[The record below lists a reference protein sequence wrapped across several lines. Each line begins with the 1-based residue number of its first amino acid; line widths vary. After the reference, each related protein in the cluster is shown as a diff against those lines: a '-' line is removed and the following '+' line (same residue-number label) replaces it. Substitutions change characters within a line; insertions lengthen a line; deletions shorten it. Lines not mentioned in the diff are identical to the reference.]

1 LIPEDFK
8 VIYTW
13 IKGVVLLLKG
23 IPEIISPDM
32 MKALM
37 EMGHSDEIVLA
48 DANFPAVT
56 CAKRLI
62 RSDGHQ
68 LTQLLKAV
76 LKFFPLDKTVEHP
89 VALMSVNSSEVA
101 PVIWEE
107 YRRIIQEY
115 EPDFTEFEHIERFKY
130 YERAKNAF
138 GVIISGDTTF
148 RANIILKKGVIRD

>member
-1 LIPEDFK
+1 M
-8 VIYTW
+8 
-13 IKGVVLLLKG
+13 LKG

-62 RSDGHQ
+62 RSDGHK
-68 LTQLLKAV
+68 LTTILEAV
-76 LKFFPLDKTVEHP
+76 LKFFPLDKSTEHP
-89 VALMSVNSSEVA
+89 VVLMSVDSCETA
-101 PVIWEE
+101 PAIWEE
-107 YRRIIQEY
+107 YRQIIRKY
-115 EPDFTEFEHIERFKY
+115 EPNFKDFEHVERFKY

-138 GVIISGDTTF
+138 AVIISGDTTF
-148 RANIILKKGVIRD
+148 RANIILKKGVVRD

>member
-1 LIPEDFK
+1 M
-8 VIYTW
+8 
-13 IKGVVLLLKG
+13 LLKG

>member
-1 LIPEDFK
+1 M
-8 VIYTW
+8 
-13 IKGVVLLLKG
+13 LLKG

-37 EMGHSDEIVLA
+37 EMGHGDEIVLA

-56 CAKRLI
+56 CAKHLI

-68 LTQLLKAV
+68 LIQLLEAV

-89 VALMSVNSSEVA
+89 VALMSVNSSETA
-101 PVIWEE
+101 PAIWEE
-107 YRRIIQEY
+107 YRHIIHKY